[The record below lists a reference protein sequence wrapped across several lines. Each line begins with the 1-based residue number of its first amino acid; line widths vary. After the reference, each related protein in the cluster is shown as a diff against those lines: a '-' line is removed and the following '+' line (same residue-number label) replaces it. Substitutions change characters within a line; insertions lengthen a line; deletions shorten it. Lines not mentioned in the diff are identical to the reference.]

1 MAKLDINLSVN
12 GADKAIKLK
21 EQITSLEK
29 ANNKLRDSTIG
40 YQRIINSLRKD
51 EEDYLKTKQKLTEK
65 IKQNSLA
72 VRENNNEIARAR
84 QSIKEQNSSINSSSD
99 GLSRLTRNVFSAYLA
114 YETLRK
120 SFNLVVN
127 NGFEF
132 NKSVEASKAGLVSLA
147 VAIQDKNIPIMQ
159 RYANASR
166 EASVT
171 MQELIKINSETPQ
184 SLDQT
189 VQIYRTMYPSMKAV
203 GVSSRELITLTK
215 QLSIASAANG
225 IKFQSLLAGVDGL
238 ASGTVRANSDLGRFL
253 NSLGLTNEKLKQ
265 STDIFKTINDATS
278 SFKAPDTMTVAIS
291 KLSNAWNN
299 LTGELTKSSFDSA
312 KESLNALTPII
323 DNLTKK
329 FHSLNTEIKSIYDIQ
344 NIKNI
349 DDLKNSLEKLQEQRA
364 NLDKGFRGTS
374 FGIGLSNLFG
384 SKESID
390 AQKRNIDHLI
400 SDTIYKIKQLEKA
413 SLKQK
418 KDDEEAATHHIKIIT
433 DEQQKLLD
441 QAQALIDPTKPI
453 IDRYNAMYQAIQAA
467 PKGMFDETAMT
478 KFFTSWQSAI
488 DAVMKK
494 QEQMTRLERDWSKE
508 KQKINEDIS
517 LSNLNGYDKQLKAL
531 ENWRDSE
538 LEKYSSI
545 TEAKAKIEEGF
556 NSKLVKLNEEAAQNA
571 LKTMTSMY
579 SDVNSL
585 LSDLFDAND
594 ARAKKMAEVNKA
606 LHTAQMVMH
615 VAEMVQSTAFT
626 SLFVANEAT
635 KATAAGTTAVAVAAQ
650 SSPWTGMATAAAM
663 AAMLASLGI
672 ALGAFGG
679 NDTVSYTYDRISA
692 QKANSGTGT
701 TLGDTS
707 IASKS
712 ITDSLKLMSDLAK
725 PEYRLFTQMNN
736 SLTSIDQKIA
746 GVSTLLLQQG
756 GFAVGEGANIASIK
770 NTSNIISQYQGSIL
784 GGGLATIATDFISG
798 ALKKIIGDN
807 FVSNI
812 FTSISGTIGNI
823 VSGIFGGSTSTSQK
837 LYDYGLYFNKQLLNG
852 AIDSIQ
858 GSAYQVIETRVK
870 KSGGWF
876 GSDSTSYYYDTYFKN
891 MDASIKNQFQLILGN
906 IYDTIVQG
914 SKGLDKPTNEI
925 IDTLN
930 NFTVNLGKISFKGL
944 SGQQIQDK
952 LTSVFGKVSDQIVSD
967 AFAIY
972 DTVEKVTK
980 SPIYKKIDLGFI
992 ATGSDKIIGYAES
1005 ITKTYQKVGTTLD
1018 GFQQV
1023 GEGLYE
1029 TMIRVSSGVQEA
1041 DYYISMLGKSFSEV
1055 KYTDIINKQGNVA
1068 LEALRQS
1075 IINLDSATYGA
1086 NNGVIQLLSG
1096 INTTASDLYDM
1107 YKTLNIMRLQIE
1119 STGQSMSGLT
1129 SYMVLGAGGMS
1140 QLSDGLDAYYKNFL
1154 TSEEQVTLK
1163 TKEMMAS
1170 FDALGVAMPT
1180 SNEQFKNLVQSIDT
1194 STAAGQ
1200 QLYGQVIALSGS
1212 FSDLT
1217 SQVKDTVN
1225 NLNNTIIST
1234 IDSITSSFNRI
1245 VTNSTVTLDKFK
1257 TSLNNALSLA
1267 GGNDRQALANA
1278 LLVVQSQASALTNAA
1293 NFSTL
1298 FDMQFAQAAATNRL
1312 NEIKQGALSQIDYL
1326 SNIANL
1332 LNGTLNVNVV
1342 SMSST
1347 PVVNTKITPFANGGI
1362 VTKPTNALIGE
1373 AGYNEAV
1380 IPLKNPNDPLGQDK
1394 LQSQIYDLQQQQKES
1409 NGFMFTIAHEVIELN
1424 KLMRR
1429 ITNGGDKMLVELGA

>member
-84 QSIKEQNSSINSSSD
+84 QSIKEQNSSINASSD
-99 GLSRLTRNVFSAYLA
+99 GLSRLTRNIFSAYLA

-120 SFNLVVN
+120 SFNLVVS

-159 RYANASR
+159 RYANANR

-189 VQIYRTMYPSMKAV
+189 VQIYRTMYPSMKDV

-418 KDDEEAATHHIKIIT
+418 KDDEEAATHNIKIIIP
-433 DEQQKLLD
+433 EQQKLLD

-453 IDRYNAMYQAIQAA
+453 IDRYNAMYQAIQSA

-494 QEQMTRLERDWSKE
+494 QEQMTKLERDWAKE
-508 KQKINEDIS
+508 KQKINDDIS
-517 LSNLNGYDKQLKAL
+517 LSNLNGYDKQLKAI
-531 ENWRDSE
+531 ENWRDNDLKTFGE
-538 LEKYSSI
+538 VAD
-545 TEAKAKIEEGF
+545 AKAKIEEGF
-556 NSKLVKLNEEAAQNA
+556 NSKLIKLNEEAAQNA
-571 LKTMTSMY
+571 LKTMTSIY

-594 ARAKKMAEVNKA
+594 ARAKKMVEVNKA
-606 LHTAQMVMH
+606 LHTTQMIMH
-615 VAEMVQSTAFT
+615 LAEMAQSTAFT

-672 ALGAFGG
+672 AIGAFGG
-679 NDTVSYTYDRISA
+679 NDTVSYTYDKFSA

-701 TLGDTS
+701 TLGDSTQ
-707 IASKS
+707 ASKS

-725 PEYRLFTQMNN
+725 PEYRLFTQINN
-736 SLTSIDQKIA
+736 SLMSIDKKIA

-756 GFAVGEGANIASIK
+756 GFAMGEGFNPSASA
-770 NTSNIISQYQGSIL
+770 TSGLTTSSARSNILDFMIKSTGFGTIDSLMGGYVSKVVGKGLETALGTSTFGVGITTMIPDLISTS
-784 GGGLATIATDFISG
+784 
-798 ALKKIIGDN
+798 LKGIIGDN

-812 FTSISGTIGNI
+812 F
-823 VSGIFGGSTSTSQK
+823 SGISSAIGGAISSVFGGSTSTSK
-837 LYDYGLYFNKQLLNG
+837 TLYDYGITFNKQLINS
-852 AIDSIQ
+852 AIDSIN
-858 GSAYQVIETRVK
+858 GSAYQTIQTRVHT
-870 KSGGWF
+870 SGGLF
-876 GSDSTSYYYDTYFKN
+876 SGGSTSYYYNSYFKA
-891 MDASIKNQFQLILGN
+891 MDDSIKNQFQLILGN
-906 IYDTIVQG
+906 LYDTVVQSG
-914 SKGLDKPTNEI
+914 QGLDTETQNI
-925 IDTLN
+925 VNILDS
-930 NFTVNLGKISFKGL
+930 FTVNLGKISFKGL

-952 LTSVFGKVSDQIVSD
+952 LTAIFGKVGDNL
-967 AFAIY
+967 AK
-972 DTVEKVTK
+972 TVF
-980 SPIYKKIDLGFI
+980 PAL
-992 ATGSDKIIGYAES
+992 AP
-1005 ITKTYQKVGTTLD
+1005 
-1018 GFQQV
+1018 FQQV
-1023 GEGLYE
+1023 GEAMYS
-1029 TMIRVSSGVQEA
+1029 TMIRVSSGIEQA
-1041 DYYISMLGKSFSEV
+1041 NYYISLLGKSFSDV
-1055 KYTDIINKQGNVA
+1055 KYTDIINKQGDVA

-1075 IINLDSATYGA
+1075 IVALDSATYGA
-1086 NNGVIQLLSG
+1086 NNGVIQLLYG
-1096 INTTASDLYDM
+1096 VNTTASDLYDM
-1107 YKTLNIMRLQIE
+1107 YKTLNTMRLQIE
-1119 STGQSMSGLT
+1119 STGQSMDGLT
-1129 SYMVLGAGGMS
+1129 SSMVLGAGGIS

-1163 TKEMMAS
+1163 TKEMLSS
-1170 FDALGVAMPT
+1170 FDALGIAMPT

-1194 STAAGQ
+1194 STASGQ

-1234 IDSITSSFNRI
+1234 IDSITSSFNKI
-1245 VTNSTVTLDKFK
+1245 VTNSTVTLDKFR

-1267 GGNDRQALANA
+1267 GGTDRQALASA
-1278 LLVVQSQASALTNAA
+1278 LQVVQSQAGALTNAA

-1298 FDMQFAQAAATNRL
+1298 FDMQFAQATATNRL

-1347 PVVNTKITPFANGGI
+1347 PIVNTKITPFANGGI